1 MKGIVISIIF
11 FVTIGVCAALISF
24 LIISKLLLLIL
35 FKLLLLLILLGSSV
49 NKTLA
54 LENCLET
61 ISLLSLDFNSKEI
74 LFVIALRDKISEP
87 EWSAFEIIKFLLELN
102 LFFKSLLRMIKGFF
116 VLKFFNVMNTLVI
129 FNFFDCFNL
138 KSVNLFV

>member
-11 FVTIGVCAALISF
+11 FVTIGVGDALISF

-116 VLKFFNVMNTLVI
+116 VLKFVNMMNT
-129 FNFFDCFNL
+129 
-138 KSVNLFV
+138 VNLFLKFIVLI

>member
-11 FVTIGVCAALISF
+11 FVTIGVGAALISF

>member
-11 FVTIGVCAALISF
+11 FVTIGVGAALISF

-74 LFVIALRDKISEP
+74 LFVIALRDNISEP
-87 EWSAFEIIKFLLELN
+87 EWSAFEITKCLLELN

>member
-1 MKGIVISIIF
+1 MLLKFKLVLLG
-11 FVTIGVCAALISF
+11 
-24 LIISKLLLLIL
+24 LLLLL
-35 FKLLLLLILLGSSV
+35 FKLLKLLKLLLLLILLVSSL
-49 NKTLA
+49 NKILV
-54 LENCLET
+54 LENSLE
-61 ISLLSLDFNSKEI
+61 IIILLSLDFTSKEI

>member
-1 MKGIVISIIF
+1 M
-11 FVTIGVCAALISF
+11 
-24 LIISKLLLLIL
+24 
-35 FKLLLLLILLGSSV
+35 

-54 LENCLET
+54 LDNCLET
-61 ISLLSLDFNSKEI
+61 IILLSLDFNSKEI

-116 VLKFFNVMNTLVI
+116 VLKFVNMMNT
-129 FNFFDCFNL
+129 
-138 KSVNLFV
+138 VNLFLKFIVLI